1 MKVAVV
7 SFGGTNCDR
16 DVVKVLEEMGV
27 LAELVWYKEESR
39 LYDYDAIVMPGGF
52 SYGDYLRAGAIA
64 ARTPLLDKVRDMA
77 DSGTPVLGICNGF
90 QMLTESK
97 MLEGALLV
105 NDYPKFLCT
114 WCYLRVE
121 TTRSPFTSL
130 FDKGEVI
137 RIPIAHREGRY
148 FHNNPKEL
156 WDKKCIAL
164 RYSDEMGDVRDEV
177 NPNGSVDGIAGVL
190 NDAGNVMG
198 LMPHPERA
206 YSFLLGSEDGRRML
220 EGMCESIR

>member
-39 LYDYDAIVMPGGF
+39 LHDYDAIVMPGGF

-90 QMLTESK
+90 QILLESGLLPGAMGINKNLQLMLFP
-97 MLEGALLV
+97 V
-105 NDYPKFLCT
+105 
-114 WCYLRVE
+114 
-121 TTRSPFTSL
+121 
-130 FDKGEVI
+130 
-137 RIPIAHREGRY
+137 
-148 FHNNPKEL
+148 
-156 WDKKCIAL
+156 
-164 RYSDEMGDVRDEV
+164 
-177 NPNGSVDGIAGVL
+177 
-190 NDAGNVMG
+190 
-198 LMPHPERA
+198 
-206 YSFLLGSEDGRRML
+206 
-220 EGMCESIR
+220 